1 MAKKSSKKP
10 KDLEIHIDGNVTGSN
25 ILVGENISVVQQLE
39 AAKAAALF
47 TIPPPVTDFTG
58 REKELEKLKASFQT
72 GALITGLSGGGGV
85 GKTELARK
93 LANEIADAYPDARLN
108 MDLLGTS
115 ANPLAPEEVMR
126 RLLEPFYPNQ
136 KLPDDP
142 QGLKGLYQQTFASA
156 KALLLLDNAA
166 DETQV
171 RPLIPP
177 QPSAAIVTSR
187 KHFSLS
193 ELGLN
198 PLRLDVLSPE
208 EARGLLRNASPK
220 QIGRAHV

>member
-115 ANPLAPEEVMR
+115 ARSARARRGHAAFARAVLPEPKTARRPAGIERLVPADLRKRKSPAPA
-126 RLLEPFYPNQ
+126 
-136 KLPDDP
+136 
-142 QGLKGLYQQTFASA
+142 G
-156 KALLLLDNAA
+156 
-166 DETQV
+166 
-171 RPLIPP
+171 
-177 QPSAAIVTSR
+177 
-187 KHFSLS
+187 
-193 ELGLN
+193 
-198 PLRLDVLSPE
+198 
-208 EARGLLRNASPK
+208 
-220 QIGRAHV
+220 